1 MKTIQVDGKTTV
13 LQLWD
18 TAGQERFRSITR
30 SYFRKADGVLLLYD
44 VTSIHS
50 FLSVRDWIQT
60 IEEDALRKIPVII
73 CGNKTDLRDAAKARG
88 RTVIASEDGER
99 LANECDA
106 VFVETS
112 AKDGSGVEEALG
124 CLTSMMRANE
134 DMEVKS
140 SGIQLKSV
148 EEEPKAKSKC
158 C

>member
-1 MKTIQVDGKTTV
+1 MRCAH
-13 LQLWD
+13 LLD
-18 TAGQERFRSITR
+18 TENPKQKRIKIF
-30 SYFRKADGVLLLYD
+30 FLYD
-44 VTSIHS
+44 SLV
-50 FLSVRDWIQT
+50 
-60 IEEDALRKIPVII
+60 
-73 CGNKTDLRDAAKARG
+73 
-88 RTVIASEDGER
+88 R

-124 CLTSMMRANE
+124 CLTAMMRANE